1 MERLLC
7 DFVLFHFSQILYILK
22 IAIKYIYIF
31 LSLITMPL
39 QFMKNIRNG
48 SIDDN
53 PIYSIYFVRIH
64 VCLYYFELLY
74 KIHT

>member
-1 MERLLC
+1 
-7 DFVLFHFSQILYILK
+7 
-22 IAIKYIYIF
+22 
-31 LSLITMPL
+31 MPL